1 MFSFSNAE
9 AEPEESHPAA
19 EKHDVKSVG
28 ESTFSSDA
36 IPVSDLNSSEAAEPV
51 KSEDLID
58 LNLDLPKAKDD
69 EALPTQDPVPRSPS
83 PFTLR
88 NKKISLGSQ
97 DSFYDEPYSNLEEI
111 DAGSTPVPDFT
122 PPPPP
127 TFGSTDVDEAPP
139 EEQPKILDVAPTI
152 SRSSFPNEPYGVVDK
167 SEEEAVVM
175 EVKEIEAMADDKEAE
190 NTINDF
196 DEVLNGLLDNDS
208 PTKPGDRHNS
218 FTRSDGYD
226 STVLMF

>member
-1 MFSFSNAE
+1 MFPFSNAE
-9 AEPEESHPAA
+9 AEPEDSHPVA

-28 ESTFSSDA
+28 ESTFSSDT
-36 IPVSDLNSSEAAEPV
+36 ITVSDLNSSEAAEPV

-58 LNLDLPKAKDD
+58 LNLDLPQAKDN
-69 EALPTQDPVPRSPS
+69 EALPIQDPVPRSPS

-88 NKKISLGSQ
+88 NKRISLGSQ

-111 DAGSTPVPDFT
+111 DASATPVPDFT

-127 TFGSTDVDEAPP
+127 TFGSTVDGAPP
-139 EEQPKILDVAPTI
+139 EEQPKVLDVAPTI

-175 EVKEIEAMADDKEAE
+175 EVKEIGATADDKEAE
-190 NTINDF
+190 NTIKDF

-208 PTKPGDRHNS
+208 PTEPGDRHNS